1 MPVFLQDFF
10 VETTDDI
17 STGANE
23 INWRL
28 VKLFAN
34 NISRNE
40 ISI

>member
-1 MPVFLQDFF
+1 MPVFLQGFF
-10 VETTDDI
+10 VETMDDI

-23 INWRL
+23 INGQSVTL
-28 VKLFAN
+28 VAN